1 MDYYVEAADPS
12 RDLGG
17 LCECF
22 IDRRDGLGEV
32 AMAHVHRHFE
42 LLYCLD
48 GCYELTVDGQSC
60 TLPKGGAALIHPME
74 PHRTRTLQSGENRY
88 LVLKFTP
95 EALYSASQ
103 PLCEQKCIFPYLHF
117 SGRHAD
123 VYSPEALASSDVPQ
137 LLFRILDERRREEF
151 GYEMA
156 VRAYVSQVLLW
167 FLRRWNRESGALD
180 VDERTLPRLQTALS
194 FIREHLDEELS
205 IGAAARA
212 LGMGESTFS
221 RFFSRAA
228 GTTFPAYVRLM
239 RLSRAAELLTVSDR
253 SVTDVAIEAGFST
266 ASYLILCFRRQY
278 GMTPARFRA
287 LYGFKRIET

>member
-123 VYSPEALASSDVPQ
+123 VYSPEALAGSDVPQ
-137 LLFRILDERRREEF
+137 LLFRILEERRREEF

-167 FLRRWNRESGALD
+167 FLRRWN
-180 VDERTLPRLQTALS
+180 LS
-194 FIREHLDEELS
+194 
-205 IGAAARA
+205 
-212 LGMGESTFS
+212 
-221 RFFSRAA
+221 
-228 GTTFPAYVRLM
+228 
-239 RLSRAAELLTVSDR
+239 
-253 SVTDVAIEAGFST
+253 
-266 ASYLILCFRRQY
+266 LIH
-278 GMTPARFRA
+278 
-287 LYGFKRIET
+287 I

>member
-1 MDYYVEAADPS
+1 MDYYVEAADPA

-22 IDRRDGLGEV
+22 IDRREGLGEV

-48 GCYELTVDGQSC
+48 GRYELTVDGQSYS
-60 TLPKGGAALIHPME
+60 LPKGGAALIHPME
-74 PHRTRTLQSGENRY
+74 PHRTRTLQNGENRY

-95 EALYSASQ
+95 EALYSARQ
-103 PLCEQKCIFPYLHF
+103 PLCEQKCIFPFLHF

-123 VYSPEALASSDVPQ
+123 VYPPGEMAESEVPQ
-137 LLFRILDERRREEF
+137 LLFRILEERRREDF

-167 FLRRWNRESGALD
+167 FLRKWNRESGAAD
-180 VDERTLPRLQTALS
+180 VDERTLSRLQAALD

-205 IGAAARA
+205 VGTAAQA

-228 GTTFPAYVRLM
+228 GTTFPAYVRLT
-239 RLSRAAELLTVSDR
+239 RLSRAAELLTTSDR
-253 SVTDVAIEAGFST
+253 SITDVAVEAGFST

-287 LYGFKRIET
+287 LYGRKGAEE